1 LDPHVPPYEQ
11 PPATPSYLGPSQPYG
26 PPQPPTYPAEA
37 PSFVPAGQYYQ
48 GQPYAGQPYAP
59 QPPGSQPPFRLGPDR
74 SEPDRVPVK
83 YGVMAVVAVVLVAV
97 IGVGVVVW
105 SMTSTPRSTAAS
117 VWTAVPTAAGSKAP
131 SVSGTPGSI
140 LPACKPG
147 DTIVTAVWTAITPSG
162 WSCLTGSTSNGT
174 LLGLVNARR
183 EIIALGVVTSKD
195 AATACGADL
204 ANQMTSVTAQPD
216 TKWGGKAAKTA
227 TVAAMGLEEEAR
239 CVESNGIV
247 YRLVG
252 DMPQDTQT
260 SVVAAMDALTSSWV
274 WK

>member
-1 LDPHVPPYEQ
+1 
-11 PPATPSYLGPSQPYG
+11 
-26 PPQPPTYPAEA
+26 
-37 PSFVPAGQYYQ
+37 
-48 GQPYAGQPYAP
+48 
-59 QPPGSQPPFRLGPDR
+59 
-74 SEPDRVPVK
+74 
-83 YGVMAVVAVVLVAV
+83 M
-97 IGVGVVVW
+97 
-105 SMTSTPRSTAAS
+105 
-117 VWTAVPTAAGSKAP
+117 
-131 SVSGTPGSI
+131 
-140 LPACKPG
+140 
-147 DTIVTAVWTAITPSG
+147 TAVWTAIAPSG

-174 LLGLVNARR
+174 QLGLVNARR

-247 YRLVG
+247 YMLVG

-260 SVVAAMDALTSSWV
+260 SVIAAMDALASSWV